1 MASATVEQGKAIDK
15 KVREIIESGA
25 ATFWKFTESHTLTK
39 LSDAIISIDSGG
51 ISYSYSE
58 AYITKTEG
66 DGTVINYKVSN
77 CGAISY
83 PQAARG
89 PVDIAADRMLKTL
102 YSSISRNLEDSTQ
115 YEIVL
120 PSESTPGYSIA
131 AGTYPVA
138 TIGSSNSSSSSSSSE
153 PVNSTAAINVRAP
166 TIPTVN
172 AGVEGSCTGSSCSV
186 QGGSRKKQRKSR
198 RHKSKK
204 QCGRSRKTLRK
215 TLRKSLRKTH

>member
-102 YSSISRNLEDSTQ
+102 YSSISRKLEDSTQ

-138 TIGSSNSSSSSSSSE
+138 TIGSSNSSSSGS
-153 PVNSTAAINVRAP
+153 VNNTAAVNFRPP

-186 QGGSRKKQRKSR
+186 QGGSRKNRRKSR
-198 RHKSKK
+198 KYKSKK
-204 QCGRSRKTLRK
+204 QSGRG
-215 TLRKSLRKTH
+215 RKSLRKTIRKTH